1 MEELAEEDK
10 LIVKRAK
17 KIQKFLTQPLFVAEF
32 ASGIPGTYVP
42 REQAVDDFEQIINGD
57 CDEIPE
63 DAFYM
68 VGTLKEAKEKAQRL
82 LSGLK

>member
-1 MEELAEEDK
+1 MDELSEEDK

-32 ASGIPGTYVP
+32 ATGLSGRYVP
-42 REQAVDDFEQIINGD
+42 REQAVNDFEQIVNGN
-57 CDEIPE
+57 CDQMPE

-68 VGTLKEAKEKAQRL
+68 VGTLDEAREKAKKL
-82 LSGLK
+82 LGN